1 MGFKG
6 ARRMS
11 AETEWAIED
20 IRQSIDKLN
29 ENLVMIAYQL
39 YISNSKGMEE
49 FATIKNFLADKE
61 ELQKGR

>member
-1 MGFKG
+1 
-6 ARRMS
+6 MS

-39 YISNSKGMEE
+39 YISNHKGMEE
-49 FATIKNFLADKE
+49 YVSGHPTIENFLLDKE
-61 ELQKGR
+61 KLNDN

>member
-1 MGFKG
+1 
-6 ARRMS
+6 MS